1 MGALLS
7 LPLLALPSVGTV
19 SDHSGASSLLTADA
33 YSYGQSQPHVVELQ
47 LAQQYVAHAESFRT
61 GNSHLLDMASLSLTW

>member
-19 SDHSGASSLLTADA
+19 SDRSGATSHHTTDA
-33 YSYGQSQPHVVELQ
+33 YSYGHSQPLVVELQ
-47 LAQQYVAHAESFRT
+47 LAQQFVVHAESFKT
-61 GNSHLLDMASLSLTW
+61 GRPNPLHITNS

>member
-19 SDHSGASSLLTADA
+19 SHRSGARSLHTADA
-33 YSYGQSQPHVVELQ
+33 YSYGQLQPLVVELQ
-47 LAQQYVAHAESFRT
+47 LAQQSAVHAESFKT
-61 GNSHLLDMASLSLTW
+61 GN